1 MIAYSII
8 CFFVQYATVHAPAQ
22 CAYAAFSDHKMKK
35 GWKQGQKL
43 LKKESN
49 VGMLLILVNK
59 GQKQAACRD

>member
-8 CFFVQYATVHAPAQ
+8 CKFVCATVHMPAQ
-22 CAYAAFSDHKMKK
+22 YAYHKMKK

-49 VGMLLILVNK
+49 VGMLLT
-59 GQKQAACRD
+59 GEQSTETSCM